1 MRCLRCLCVQCRDPM
16 NLVDIR
22 NGVSVLNGT
31 GKLLTLHNDCV
42 LEWLK
47 AQLKSDPKPKFQIN

>member
-1 MRCLRCLCVQCRDPM
+1 M

-22 NGVSVLNGT
+22 NGVSILNET
-31 GKLLTLHNDCV
+31 GKLLTLHNECV

-47 AQLKSDPKPKFQIN
+47 AQLKSDRKSKFGIN